1 VRTRRGTRARKRADG
16 DELESWLHDLVGGEP
31 SARRYRE
38 RLRAEG
44 ATPEDAFIVRPD
56 AEADLHAH
64 DRHTA

>member
-16 DELESWLHDLVGGEP
+16 DELESWLHDLVDGEAT
-31 SARRYRE
+31 ARRYRE

-44 ATPEDAFIVRPD
+44 ATPEDAFTVSSD
-56 AEADLHAH
+56 AEAETHAH